1 MATLRV
7 RQAPPKQQYT
17 PAYSITKLEGEYEMT
32 VARMIPLSDKK
43 DKNGNQ
49 KCKLEYHTEKR
60 PRGYL
65 VETPPTRGGYLRNGS
80 IHIATLEQLEELGLT
95 DTEVPLVDQ
104 DGEPVG
110 SVPLRLK
117 KEKAHA

>member
-1 MATLRV
+1 MRTQ
-7 RQAPPKQQYT
+7 QAAAEQKYI
-17 PAYSITKLEGEYEMT
+17 PAYSITKLEGTYF
-32 VARMIPLSDKK
+32 VKLARMVPLSDKK

-49 KCKLEYHTEKR
+49 KFKLEYHMEKR
-60 PRGYL
+60 PRGFL

-80 IHIATLEQLEELGLT
+80 VHIATLEQLEELGLT

-117 KEKAHA
+117 KDKTNA

>member
-1 MATLRV
+1 MANLRI
-7 RQAPPKQQYT
+7 RQAPPRQQYT
-17 PAYSITKLEGEYEMT
+17 PAYSITKLEGEYEVR
-32 VARMIPLSDKK
+32 VAKMVPLSDKK

-49 KCKLEYHTEKR
+49 RGRLEYHTVKR

-80 IHIATLEQLEELGLT
+80 VHIATIEELESLGLT

-110 SVPLRLK
+110 SIPLRLK
-117 KEKAHA
+117 KEKPNA